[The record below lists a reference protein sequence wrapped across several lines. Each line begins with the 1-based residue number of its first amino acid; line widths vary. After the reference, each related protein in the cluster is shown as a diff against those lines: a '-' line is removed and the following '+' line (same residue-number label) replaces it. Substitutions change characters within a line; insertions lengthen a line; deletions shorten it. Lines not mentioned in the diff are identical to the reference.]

1 MMPRVIVSPRRHLI
15 LFVLLLQLPHLQ
27 LHSPLLVFHLPQ
39 LTKLIET
46 LIVMKVVPRLEDLL
60 GDLFLPLLHKI
71 VQLSTHT

>member
-1 MMPRVIVSPRRHLI
+1 MMPRVIIAPRRHLI

-27 LHSPLLVFHLPQ
+27 LHRPLLVFHLPQ
-39 LTKLIET
+39 LAKLIET

-60 GDLFLPLLHKI
+60 GDLFLTLLHKI